1 MTLTDVLATL
11 DGKAELTGADA
22 IMVRQVIHAPDI
34 DLTEAEADALFKLN
48 ADAGAISPEWS
59 ALFIEAMADFVVR
72 QQKPEGYVSS
82 PTADWLI
89 ASVQRYGRI
98 RADEIE
104 MLIHVVE
111 LAEQTPARL
120 SAFVLNLIKQL
131 VLWKLQR
138 QKMLTDLDV
147 ERLRRALYANGGEGS
162 IAVSRHEAEALF
174 DINDALQDA
183 AVAPEWTDLFVRA
196 VANAVLFEL
205 PWKADA
211 SEAARE
217 DAWLRDTQVHPL
229 RRIESVLK
237 DRAGFLGD
245 LKAGFHD
252 LIQIKR
258 DVLDADFTDPVADKR
273 EADAVASELSR
284 GAITE
289 RITPDEAHW
298 LLGRLGRRGA
308 LDANERALVTF
319 LRANA
324 TSIDPSLDPVLASL
338 DGPTQAVHPPA
349 SASETQSA
357 ASESV
362 SDKPVF
368 GHRKSPAL
376 SPE

>member
-1 MTLTDVLATL
+1 MTLAEVIATL

-22 IMVRQVIHAPDI
+22 IMVRKVIYAPDI
-34 DLTEAEADALFKLN
+34 ALTEAEADALFKLN
-48 ADAGAISPEWS
+48 ADAGAVSPEWS

-72 QQKPEGYVSS
+72 QQKPVGYVSS

-89 ASVQRYGRI
+89 ASVRRYGRI

-120 SAFVLNLIKQL
+120 SDFVLNLVKHL

-138 QKMLTDLDV
+138 QKALTGLDV
-147 ERLRRALYANGGEGS
+147 ERLRRVLYANGGEGS

-174 DINDALQDA
+174 DINDALEGA
-183 AVAPEWTDLFVRA
+183 TVAPEWTDLFVRA

-211 SEAARE
+211 DEAARE
-217 DAWLRDTQVHPL
+217 DAWLRDTRVHPL
-229 RRIESVLK
+229 RRIEPLLK

-252 LIQIKR
+252 LIQMKR
-258 DVLDADFTDPVADKR
+258 EVLDADFTDPAADKR

-284 GAITE
+284 EAITE

-298 LLGRLGRRGA
+298 LLGRLGRGGA

-324 TSIDPSLDPVLASL
+324 TSIDPSLDPVLASV
-338 DGPTQAVHPPA
+338 DGPTAAGQPPA
-349 SASETQSA
+349 SAPEPQPPASET
-357 ASESV
+357 V

-376 SPE
+376 SAE